1 MCIQATTKLI
11 CSSNSEE
18 MLWLKFQ
25 IQSHSFDRHKR
36 CILLVIYQTRYFWFC
51 QACVLQQA
59 EKRNIVLNVKE
70 CIQVTFCTLQELFD
84 LERWGQLVVQF
95 RMENFQLHQLND
107 QSALAVTLQAGLS
120 ALKTPYPFVMK

>member
-1 MCIQATTKLI
+1 MCIVSYLPNKI
-11 CSSNSEE
+11 
-18 MLWLKFQ
+18 F
-25 IQSHSFDRHKR
+25 
-36 CILLVIYQTRYFWFC
+36 FC
-51 QACVLQQA
+51 FVTHVLQQA
-59 EKRNIVLNVKE
+59 EKKIVLNVKE
-70 CIQVTFCTLQELFD
+70 YVQVTFCTLQELFD